1 MARKMKEMEKW
12 RRKSDET
19 FPNSNSECAT
29 GRKRVIM
36 RVKCQHQYHLQC
48 KFKTTTGI
56 YLREDWGSG
65 VVQYKFS
72 VGRIA
77 VEIKLIDVH
86 LLKLNV
92 VYNICCVVIQWLSY
106 HSCSVV

>member
-1 MARKMKEMEKW
+1 
-12 RRKSDET
+12 
-19 FPNSNSECAT
+19 
-29 GRKRVIM
+29 M

-48 KFKTTTGI
+48 KFKTVTGI
-56 YLREDWGSG
+56 YLREDRESG
-65 VVQYKFS
+65 VVQCKFS

-77 VEIKLIDVH
+77 VEIKLIDMH

-92 VYNICCVVIQWLSY
+92 VYSICCVVIQWLSY